1 MTPEYAKSVYRRFL
15 TNSVAI
21 RRYTGKAGPDR
32 TVTEAQCRA
41 WIRAD
46 PLRQEP
52 LVGELKE
59 LVYHAV
65 VLVEDLENAGF
76 PLPLTG
82 SDKVV
87 FQGKEFTISFPDNA
101 TRSVGTELIAYN
113 LRVKG

>member
-1 MTPEYAKSVYRRFL
+1 MTPEYAELVYRRFL
-15 TNSVAI
+15 TNSVTI

-32 TVTEAQCRA
+32 TVTEVECRA

-52 LVGELKE
+52 MVSDLKE

-65 VLVEDLENAGF
+65 VLVEDLANAGF
-76 PLPLTG
+76 PLPLNG
-82 SDKVV
+82 ADKLV
-87 FQGKEFTISFPDNA
+87 FQGKEFAVSFPDNA